1 MYVNF
6 SLVKIFL
13 IIFLMPKVFGSYLK
27 MDLLVGKNYT
37 LLSLLS
43 FTMLYKIWEMHIK
56 IEVTQ
61 LLFMKWVYCQ

>member
-37 LLSLLS
+37 LLSLVS
-43 FTMLYKIWEMHIK
+43 FTMLYKIWEIAH
-56 IEVTQ
+56 
-61 LLFMKWVYCQ
+61 